1 VVDTGKVKVEER
13 EGVFVVLDGK
23 KAAFRAVKT
32 GIMGDTD
39 VEITD
44 GLKEGEE
51 IVSGSYKTLRTL
63 KDEARLKIEDKSK
76 KKS

>member
-1 VVDTGKVKVEER
+1 MVV
-13 EGVFVVLDGK
+13 DGK
-23 KAAFRAVKT
+23 KATFRTVKT
-32 GIMGDTD
+32 GIIGDTD
-39 VEITD
+39 IEIMD

-63 KDEARLKIEDKSK
+63 KDDARIKIEDKKK

>member
-1 VVDTGKVKVEER
+1 M
-13 EGVFVVLDGK
+13 FVVVDGK
-23 KAAFRAVKT
+23 KAVFRPVKT

-39 VEITD
+39 VEIVD
-44 GLKEGEE
+44 GLAEGEE

-63 KDEARLKIEDKSK
+63 KDEARIKIEDKGK